1 MRLFCRVF
9 LIVLLIAVSARAA
22 DMKQPTVT
30 EQTFTVQAPVTTNT
44 ADLTRGTMP
53 AHAAAPRKIPSDSI
67 ELREPCLTMRS
78 IRFTRHGRDRVQYQG
93 TSTCTPANQFQVKRA
108 VIPLPAP

>member
-1 MRLFCRVF
+1 VF

-30 EQTFTVQAPVTTNT
+30 EQTFTVQAPVTTTNT
-44 ADLTRGTMP
+44 ADLTRGTTP
-53 AHAAAPRKIPSDSI
+53 ARSVAPRKIPSDSI

-78 IRFTRHGRDRVQYQG
+78 MKFARRGRDRVRYQG
-93 TSTCTPANQFQVKRA
+93 TSTCTPADQFQVKRA
-108 VIPLPAP
+108 VISLPAP